1 MASKPNRRI
10 TKKTSPKK
18 VAKAKKKDKSKK
30 EGSNAKSAYHYFLTS
45 QRKDVLSRADIED
58 TPLNF
63 ERSAKAVAAAWQGLS
78 KIQRE
83 PFERCAALDRT
94 RRDLGKMKGAKLKV
108 SNELTGLVKA
118 AVEALAQTP
127 SADSCSAGRK
137 AAEDV
142 VASLEALDSRLCN
155 AGRAAA
161 AAGLRNGASGVM
173 LAAGAVGPAV
183 GGRLTAII
191 RKWSSAPAPKRKA
204 PKQAQQ
210 PPPKSAASQASPGPG
225 SGDGESTLEGD
236 YLRSRVVGM
245 LMRTAGQ
252 KLGKAHLETC
262 RRIEASLYH
271 KFGQNLKEYRQRARS
286 LSVNLSKAENRLLE
300 KVCEGSLQPSELAGL
315 TGEDLAPEAV
325 RIAREM
331 ERQRHFREEVHLTAA
346 HPKTKHELFVRRR
359 DSDER
364 CLLLQG
370 MNWMFLFT
378 SSEPS
383 PQAQV
388 CEGAHSLPASLLA
401 ATSIELIRSSRFI
414 ALLASSACR

>member
-1 MASKPNRRI
+1 MGRRKEAKASKPNRRI

-94 RRDLGKMKGAKLKV
+94 RRDLAKMKGAKLKV

-155 AGRAAA
+155 AGRAAPRLA
-161 AAGLRNGASGVM
+161 HRTRSKGGL
-173 LAAGAVGPAV
+173 
-183 GGRLTAII
+183 
-191 RKWSSAPAPKRKA
+191 
-204 PKQAQQ
+204 QQ
-210 PPPKSAASQASPGPG
+210 S
-225 SGDGESTLEGD
+225 
-236 YLRSRVVGM
+236 
-245 LMRTAGQ
+245 
-252 KLGKAHLETC
+252 
-262 RRIEASLYH
+262 
-271 KFGQNLKEYRQRARS
+271 
-286 LSVNLSKAENRLLE
+286 
-300 KVCEGSLQPSELAGL
+300 
-315 TGEDLAPEAV
+315 
-325 RIAREM
+325 
-331 ERQRHFREEVHLTAA
+331 
-346 HPKTKHELFVRRR
+346 
-359 DSDER
+359 
-364 CLLLQG
+364 
-370 MNWMFLFT
+370 
-378 SSEPS
+378 
-383 PQAQV
+383 
-388 CEGAHSLPASLLA
+388 
-401 ATSIELIRSSRFI
+401 
-414 ALLASSACR
+414 

>member
-1 MASKPNRRI
+1 MGRRKEAKASKPNRRI

-18 VAKAKKKDKSKK
+18 VAKAKRKDKSKK
-30 EGSNAKSAYHYFLTS
+30 EGGNAKSAYQYFLTS
-45 QRKDVLSRADIED
+45 QRKDVLSRAGIED

-63 ERSAKAVAAAWQGLS
+63 ERSAKAVAAAWHGLS

-83 PFERCAALDRT
+83 PFDRCAALDRS
-94 RRDLGKMKGAKLKV
+94 RRDLGKMKGDKLKGD
-108 SNELTGLVKA
+108 SELTGLVKA

-142 VASLEALDSRLCN
+142 VASMEALDSRLCN

-204 PKQAQQ
+204 PKEAQQ
-210 PPPKSAASQASPGPG
+210 PPPKSMASQASPGPG
-225 SGDGESTLEGD
+225 SGDGSLECD
-236 YLRSRVVGM
+236 YLRSHVVGM

-252 KLGKAHLETC
+252 KLGQAHLETC
-262 RRIEASLYH
+262 RRIEASLYE

-286 LSVNLSKAENRLLE
+286 LSVNLGKAESRLLE
-300 KVCEGSLQPSELAGL
+300 KVCQGSLQPSELAGL

-346 HPKTKHELFVRRR
+346 HPKTKHELYARRR
-359 DSDER
+359 DSDEK
-364 CLLLQG
+364 LTTPGATAPQEAS
-370 MNWMFLFT
+370 T
-378 SSEPS
+378 SEAMVLMDEESSSSSSSSSSPDSDSDSE
-383 PQAQV
+383 
-388 CEGAHSLPASLLA
+388 SLWEDPGDLV
-401 ATSIELIRSSRFI
+401 F
-414 ALLASSACR
+414 